1 MLWDPFLM
9 KVLVKKEV
17 CELCE
22 QCTRSTGK
30 DRNALLKKK
39 KKMQTQDAKKL
50 YPNAHL

>member
-39 KKMQTQDAKKL
+39 K
-50 YPNAHL
+50 NADPGRK